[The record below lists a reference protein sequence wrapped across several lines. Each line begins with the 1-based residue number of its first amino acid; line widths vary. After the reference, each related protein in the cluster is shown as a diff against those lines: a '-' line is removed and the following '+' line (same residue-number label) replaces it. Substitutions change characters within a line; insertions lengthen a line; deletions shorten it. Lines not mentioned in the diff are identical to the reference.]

1 MHIIFMGTPQFAL
14 PTLKSLLDSS
24 YEVVAVYTQ
33 PDKPSGRKRQL
44 IPSPVKAL
52 ALNHQIPVMQP
63 KTFKSPE
70 AVAELADFH
79 PDLIVLAAF
88 GLILPLTV
96 LSLPKFGCLNVHPS
110 LLPQHRGPSPIASA
124 LLCGDEVTGVS
135 IMLMDAGVDTGP
147 ILAQRETPILPEDN
161 TATLTAKLARL
172 GADLLVDTLPSWLE
186 GKIEPQPQN
195 ESKISYSKLITSEDG
210 RINWHLPAMEI
221 WRKVRAYNPWPSCYT
236 YWQGRRFKIYEAMP
250 LGDVKRGKVG
260 EVVLL
265 EPSATIGVV
274 TGDGVLGLR
283 QVQLEGKREMSIAE
297 FIRGQRSFV
306 GSVLG

>member
-135 IMLMDAGVDTGP
+135 IMLMDAGMDTGP

>member
-135 IMLMDAGVDTGP
+135 IMLMDAGMDTGP

-172 GADLLVDTLPSWLE
+172 GDDLLMDTLPSWLE

-274 TGDGVLGLR
+274 TGDGVLGLC

-306 GSVLG
+306 GSILG